1 MFAGDRST
9 LAQEKLAYCVVMMAD
24 LKSANKRK
32 RLHGR
37 VGLQTKLPCIDRAI
51 TSSMLVRNA
60 NISQIKFETG
70 LPLLYISSQN
80 HSIRNIH
87 SFIDLRNSMEWRA
100 WGVTTPKFARRPH
113 FYFVYT
119 ISLSVLLQPRPRFH
133 QTGDPVQ

>member
-1 MFAGDRST
+1 
-9 LAQEKLAYCVVMMAD
+9 MMAD
-24 LKSANKRK
+24 LKSAKK
-32 RLHGR
+32 EKGYT

-51 TSSMLVRNA
+51 TSSMLVRNT

-80 HSIRNIH
+80 HSIRNIL
-87 SFIDLRNSMEWRA
+87 SFLDLRNSMEWRA

-113 FYFVYT
+113 FYFVNT

-133 QTGDPVQ
+133 QTGDPFSFLR